1 MLTAKNIVKKF
12 DNGGEETTILK
23 GIDFA
28 VKTGQFVAMVGR
40 SGAGKSTLM
49 YILSLLDQPTEGSV
63 EIDGVDVGKLS
74 DKEAVDFRLN
84 NFGFIFQEYA
94 LLPELTAIENVV
106 LPLLMRGE
114 KKQAAYDISTKILG
128 EVGLSTKLH
137 NLPSQ
142 LSGGEQQRVSIARAV
157 AHKPKIIFADEPT
170 ANLDT
175 ENSTEIMNIF
185 LRLNHN
191 GQTIIMVTHEL
202 EYAELTH
209 RIVELRDGLIIKDKK
224 FSSLK

>member
-1 MLTAKNIVKKF
+1 M
-12 DNGGEETTILK
+12 K
-23 GIDFA
+23 GVDFH
-28 VKTGQFVAMVGR
+28 VKTGQFVSMIGR
-40 SGAGKSTLM
+40 SGAGKSTML
-49 YILSLLDQPTEGSV
+49 YILSLLDQPSEGSV
-63 EIDGVDVGKLS
+63 EIDGVNLATLSGK
-74 DKEAVDFRLN
+74 KAIKFRLD

-114 KKQAAYDISTKILG
+114 NKKTAYDISKKILE
-128 EVGLSTKLH
+128 EVGLSLKLH

-157 AHKPKIIFADEPT
+157 AHNPKIIFADEPT

-175 ENSTEIMNIF
+175 ENSSQIMEIF
-185 LRLNHN
+185 LRLNNN

-209 RIVELRDGLIIKDKK
+209 RIVELRDGLIIRDELISKK
-224 FSSLK
+224 

>member
-1 MLTAKNIVKKF
+1 ML
-12 DNGGEETTILK
+12 
-23 GIDFA
+23 
-28 VKTGQFVAMVGR
+28 
-40 SGAGKSTLM
+40 

-63 EIDGVDVGKLS
+63 EIDGVNLATLS
-74 DKEAVDFRLN
+74 GKEAIKFRLD

-114 KKQAAYDISTKILG
+114 NKKKAYDISKKILE
-128 EVGLSTKLH
+128 EVGLSLKLH

-157 AHKPKIIFADEPT
+157 AHNPKIIFADEPT

-175 ENSTEIMNIF
+175 ENSSQIMEIF

-209 RIVELRDGLIIKDKK
+209 RIVELRDGLIIRDELISKK
-224 FSSLK
+224 

>member
-49 YILSLLDQPTEGSV
+49 YILSLLDQPTKGSI

-94 LLPELTAIENVV
+94 LLPELTAIENVM

-114 KKQAAYDISTKILG
+114 KKQKAYDISTKILG
-128 EVGLSTKLH
+128 EVGLSTKIH

-157 AHKPKIIFADEPT
+157 AHDPKIIFADEPT

-185 LRLNHN
+185 LRLNRN

-224 FSSLK
+224 LSSLI